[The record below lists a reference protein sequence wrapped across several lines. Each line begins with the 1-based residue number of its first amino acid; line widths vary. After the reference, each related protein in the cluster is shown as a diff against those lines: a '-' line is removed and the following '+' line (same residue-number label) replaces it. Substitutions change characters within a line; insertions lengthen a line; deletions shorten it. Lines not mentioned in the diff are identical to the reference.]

1 MNAIIISSGENTVVQ
16 NDTATNSANPTK
28 GTYAFIEQLA
38 VERQAWETNAYRTS
52 NEQLY
57 AILQKCFQLYKC
69 METDDVAAKTLRKA
83 FADYVGVKGYVFMK
97 SSHTLHKIVKCVF
110 SDNNAKESADRRRV
124 SAYSTVLRSALAKG
138 ITVDAIPAF
147 ITNGGGVEAIRLGKP
162 ANAMTTKQKAEV
174 AKTTVDATNLG
185 SVYSARLA
193 GLLDAGNIGKE
204 TVLVGTWQA
213 DGSVIIRAVVQNDSL
228 VNAALAS
235 CYTAQKAAAKEAAVE
250 TTAANDADARQVA
263 VNAAAAMA
271 A

>member
-1 MNAIIISSGENTVVQ
+1 MNAITISSGETSVVQ
-16 NDTATNSANPTK
+16 NDTATNSANATK

-57 AILQKCFQLYKC
+57 AILQKCFQLYKS
-69 METDDVAAKTLRKA
+69 MEIADEAAKTLRKA

-147 ITNGGGVEAIRLGKP
+147 ITSGGGVEAIRLGRP
-162 ANAMTTKQKAEV
+162 ANALTPKQKAAAV
-174 AKTTVDATNLG
+174 KSTVDAINLG
-185 SVYSARLA
+185 VVHSASLA
-193 GLLDAGNIGKE
+193 AAMIDAGNIGKE
-204 TVLVGTWQA
+204 IVLVGTWQA
-213 DGSVIIRAVVQNDSL
+213 DGSVIVRAVVQSDSV

-235 CYTAQKAAAKEAAVE
+235 CYSATKSVVKEMAVQTE
-250 TTAANDADARQVA
+250 AANDA
-263 VNAAAAMA
+263 NATQLAIAEALAA
-271 A
+271 